1 MKEKDVITNGRFGGL
16 VERFHTWP
24 RIQHQNTGE
33 HSWQA
38 MRIYYMI
45 WGPLP
50 PQVSTYFIWH
60 DAGEVRAGDIPY
72 HTKKSD
78 PHVEA
83 VLESIEADTV
93 QGMGGPSNIY
103 GELTSTELT
112 RCKFCDMMDIVEW
125 SIVELAFGNR
135 FALAMFENAYES
147 ISKQLEHIT
156 IADGHRASVY
166 LRKVL
171 LTANAYGVILPG
183 VTLTSA
189 LEAAQ

>member
-45 WGPLP
+45 SGPLP

-60 DAGEVRAGDIPY
+60 DAGEVKSGDMPY
-72 HTKKSD
+72 NTKRTD

-83 VLESIEADTV
+83 VIEGIEADTI

-103 GELTSTELT
+103 EELTSTELT

-125 SIVELAFGNR
+125 SITELAFGNR
-135 FALAMFENAYES
+135 FALAIFENSYES
-147 ISKQLEHIT
+147 IVKQLEHLRGT
-156 IADGHRASVY
+156 EGHKAFVY

-183 VTLTSA
+183 VTLKAA
-189 LEAAQ
+189 LEAAK